1 MLLAPSTISAAAQNQ
16 GKAAAGPPW
25 MSGIKA
31 ITFDVQGTIVDFYS
45 TIVQA
50 GNQMSQREGV
60 PAQWGS
66 LVDEWQQLYRLG
78 LDEVISGKR
87 AWVKTD
93 VIYREVLDLLLKK
106 YNWGSSFSPGDRD
119 DLNDV
124 WRHLRPWD
132 DTLPSLTK
140 LREKYT
146 LSTLSNGSMSSVIS
160 IVKSGKL
167 PFDCVLTAELVRSAK
182 PDPKVYNLAVTSLG
196 VAPESILMVACHKY
210 DLKAAKDQ
218 GFRAAFIPRPQE
230 FGPKGK
236 VDLSPEPYFDL
247 MANSVIDLAGMLGAA

>member
-1 MLLAPSTISAAAQNQ
+1 
-16 GKAAAGPPW
+16 
-25 MSGIKA
+25 
-31 ITFDVQGTIVDFYS
+31 VQGTLVDFYS

-50 GNQMSQREGV
+50 GNQMSQRKGV

-66 LVDEWQQLYRLG
+66 LVDEWRQLYRLG

-87 AWVKTD
+87 AWVTTD
-93 VIYREVLDLLLKK
+93 VIYREALDLLLKK
-106 YNWGSSFSPGDRD
+106 YNWGSSFSRADRD
-119 DLNDV
+119 ELNDV

-132 DTLPSLTK
+132 DTVPGLTK
-140 LREKYT
+140 LRERYT
-146 LSTLSNGSMSSVIS
+146 LSTLSNGSMSSVVS
-160 IVKSGKL
+160 IAKSGKL
-167 PFDCVLTAELVRSAK
+167 PFDCILTAELVKSAK

-218 GFRAAFIPRPQE
+218 GLRVAFIPWPQE
-230 FGPKGK
+230 FGPNGK

-247 MANSVIDLAGMLGAA
+247 MANSVIDLAGMLGAG